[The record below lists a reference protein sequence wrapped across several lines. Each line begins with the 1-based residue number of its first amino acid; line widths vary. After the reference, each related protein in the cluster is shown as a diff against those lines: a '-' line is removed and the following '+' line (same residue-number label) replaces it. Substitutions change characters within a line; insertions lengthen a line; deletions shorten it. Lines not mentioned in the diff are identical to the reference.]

1 MSEEKNYILAE
12 ADYVVGMKYKDI
24 AAKYGVSINTV
35 KSWKKRYAW
44 SRDKKTECIQKG
56 CTQNKKGAHKK
67 EAVAEDVSQVAIN
80 DELTDQQQLFCLY
93 QSRMFNYTKAYMKAY
108 PGCTYA
114 SAAVLGSRLMK
125 NPAIRKEIEQLKQN
139 HMNRELLK
147 QEDIFQKF
155 MDIAF
160 ADVTDYVSFGRE
172 NIQVM
177 GAFGPIMVENKE
189 TGEKEVNTVKFKQS
203 EKVDGT
209 LITEVKQGKDGAS
222 IKLVDKMKALQW
234 IADHMDMATAEQK
247 AKIEQINARTEQIRN
262 NDNDDGE
269 DGVVIV
275 NDAPKDI
282 GYSDTEIPS
291 DIQQQDN

>member
-67 EAVAEDVSQVAIN
+67 EAVAEDVSQVVIN

-125 NPAIRKEIEQLKQN
+125 NQLIRETIEQLKQN
-139 HMNRELLK
+139 HMNREMLK
-147 QEDIFQKF
+147 QEDIFQKY

-160 ADVTDYVSFGRE
+160 ADMNDFMSFGQEEIETDY
-172 NIQVM
+172 
-177 GAFGPIMVENKE
+177 GPRMVNSVRLKE
-189 TGEKEVNTVKFKQS
+189 SDQ
-203 EKVDGT
+203 VDGT
-209 LITEVKQGKDGAS
+209 LITEVKQARDGVS
-222 IKLVDKMKALQW
+222 VKLADRMKAIDWL
-234 IADHMDMATAEQK
+234 ADHMDIATAEQK
-247 AKIEQINARTEQIRN
+247 AKIEQIRAKTAIMSGTSEEETE
-262 NDNDDGE
+262 DDGFIE
-269 DGVVIV
+269 ALKGEVADVW
-275 NDAPKDI
+275 
-282 GYSDTEIPS
+282 EEE
-291 DIQQQDN
+291 

>member
-1 MSEEKNYILAE
+1 LNEEKNYILAE
-12 ADYVVGMKYKDI
+12 SDYVAGMKYKDI

-44 SRDKKTECIQKG
+44 SRNKKTGCIQKG

-67 EAVAEDVSQVAIN
+67 EAVAEDVSQVVIN

-125 NPAIRKEIEQLKQN
+125 NPVIRKEIEQLKQN

-147 QEDIFQKF
+147 QEDIFQKY

-160 ADVTDYVSFGRE
+160 ADMNDFMSFGQEEIETDY
-172 NIQVM
+172 
-177 GAFGPIMVENKE
+177 GPRMVNSVRLKE
-189 TGEKEVNTVKFKQS
+189 SDQ
-203 EKVDGT
+203 VDGT
-209 LITEVKQGKDGAS
+209 LITEVKQGRDGVS
-222 IKLVDKMKALQW
+222 VKLADRMKAIDWL
-234 IADHMDMATAEQK
+234 ADHMDIATAEQK
-247 AKIEQINARTEQIRN
+247 AKIEQIRAKTAIMSGTSEEETE
-262 NDNDDGE
+262 DDGFIE
-269 DGVVIV
+269 ALKGEVADVW
-275 NDAPKDI
+275 
-282 GYSDTEIPS
+282 EEE
-291 DIQQQDN
+291 

>member
-44 SRDKKTECIQKG
+44 SRDKKTGCIKKG

-67 EAVAEDVSQVAIN
+67 EAVAEDVSRVAIN

-125 NPAIRKEIEQLKQN
+125 NPVIRKEIEQLKQN
-139 HMNRELLK
+139 HMNREMLK
-147 QEDIFQKF
+147 QEDIFQKY

-160 ADVTDYVSFGRE
+160 ADMNDYISFGQEEIDTDY
-172 NIQVM
+172 
-177 GAFGPIMVENKE
+177 GPKKVNSVRLKE
-189 TGEKEVNTVKFKQS
+189 SKDI
-203 EKVDGT
+203 DGT
-209 LITEVKQGKDGAS
+209 LITEVKQGRDGVS
-222 IKLVDKMKALQW
+222 VKLADRMKAIDWL
-234 IADHMDMATAEQK
+234 ADHMDIATAEQK
-247 AKIEQINARTEQIRN
+247 AKIEQIRAKTAIMSGTSEEETE
-262 NDNDDGE
+262 DDGFIE
-269 DGVVIV
+269 ALKGEVADVW
-275 NDAPKDI
+275 
-282 GYSDTEIPS
+282 EEE
-291 DIQQQDN
+291 

>member
-1 MSEEKNYILAE
+1 MNEEKNYILAE
-12 ADYVVGMKYKDI
+12 SDYVAGMKYKDI
-24 AAKYGVSINTV
+24 AAKYGVSMNTV

-44 SRDKKTECIQKG
+44 SRNKKTGCIQKG

-67 EAVAEDVSQVAIN
+67 EAVAEDVSQVVIN

-125 NPAIRKEIEQLKQN
+125 NQVIRKEIEQLKQN

-160 ADVTDYVSFGRE
+160 ADMNDYISFGQEEIDTDY
-172 NIQVM
+172 
-177 GAFGPIMVENKE
+177 GPKKVNSVRLKE
-189 TGEKEVNTVKFKQS
+189 SKDI
-203 EKVDGT
+203 DGT
-209 LITEVKQGKDGAS
+209 LITEVKQGRDGVS
-222 IKLVDKMKALQW
+222 VKLADRMKAIDWL
-234 IADHMDMATAEQK
+234 ADHMDIATAEQK
-247 AKIEQINARTEQIRN
+247 AKIEQIRAKTAIMSGTSEEETE
-262 NDNDDGE
+262 DDGFIE
-269 DGVVIV
+269 ALKGEVADVW
-275 NDAPKDI
+275 
-282 GYSDTEIPS
+282 EEE
-291 DIQQQDN
+291 

>member
-67 EAVAEDVSQVAIN
+67 EAVAEDISQVVIN

-125 NPAIRKEIEQLKQN
+125 NQLIRETIEQLKQN
-139 HMNRELLK
+139 HMNREMLK
-147 QEDIFQKF
+147 QEDIFQKY

-160 ADVTDYVSFGRE
+160 ADMNDFMSFGQEEIETDY
-172 NIQVM
+172 
-177 GAFGPIMVENKE
+177 GPRMVNSVRLKE
-189 TGEKEVNTVKFKQS
+189 SDQ
-203 EKVDGT
+203 VDGT
-209 LITEVKQGKDGAS
+209 LITEVKQGRDGVS
-222 IKLVDKMKALQW
+222 VKLADRMKAIDWL
-234 IADHMDMATAEQK
+234 ADHMDIATAEQK
-247 AKIEQINARTEQIRN
+247 AKIEQIRAKTAIMSGTSEEETE
-262 NDNDDGE
+262 DDGFIE
-269 DGVVIV
+269 ALKGEVADVW
-275 NDAPKDI
+275 
-282 GYSDTEIPS
+282 EEE
-291 DIQQQDN
+291 

>member
-1 MSEEKNYILAE
+1 MNEEKNYILAE
-12 ADYVVGMKYKDI
+12 SDYVAGMKYKDI
-24 AAKYGVSINTV
+24 AAKYGVSMNTV

-44 SRDKKTECIQKG
+44 SRNKKTGCIQKG

-67 EAVAEDVSQVAIN
+67 EAVAEDVSQVVIN

-125 NPAIRKEIEQLKQN
+125 NQLIRETIEQLKQN
-139 HMNRELLK
+139 HMNREMLK
-147 QEDIFQKF
+147 QEDIFQKY

-160 ADVTDYVSFGRE
+160 ADMNDFMSFGQEEIETDY
-172 NIQVM
+172 
-177 GAFGPIMVENKE
+177 GPRMVNSVQLKE
-189 TGEKEVNTVKFKQS
+189 SDQ
-203 EKVDGT
+203 VDGT
-209 LITEVKQGKDGAS
+209 LITEVKQGRDGVS
-222 IKLVDKMKALQW
+222 VKLADRMKAIDWL
-234 IADHMDMATAEQK
+234 ADHMDIATAEQK
-247 AKIEQINARTEQIRN
+247 AKIEQIRAKTEQIRN

-282 GYSDTEIPS
+282 GYSDTEISS
-291 DIQQQDN
+291 DIQQQNN

>member
-1 MSEEKNYILAE
+1 MNEEKNYILAE
-12 ADYVVGMKYKDI
+12 SDYVAGMKYKDI
-24 AAKYGVSINTV
+24 AAKYGVSMNTV

-44 SRDKKTECIQKG
+44 SRNKKTGCIQKG

-67 EAVAEDVSQVAIN
+67 EAVAEDVSQVVIN

-125 NPAIRKEIEQLKQN
+125 NQVIRKEIEQLKQN

-160 ADVTDYVSFGRE
+160 ADMNDFMSFGQEEIETDY
-172 NIQVM
+172 
-177 GAFGPIMVENKE
+177 GPRMVNSVRLKE
-189 TGEKEVNTVKFKQS
+189 SDQ
-203 EKVDGT
+203 VDGT
-209 LITEVKQGKDGAS
+209 LITEVKQGRDGVS
-222 IKLVDKMKALQW
+222 VKLADRMKAIDWL
-234 IADHMDMATAEQK
+234 ADHMDIATAEQK
-247 AKIEQINARTEQIRN
+247 AKIEQIRAKTAIMSGTSEEETE
-262 NDNDDGE
+262 DDGFIE
-269 DGVVIV
+269 ALKGEVADVW
-275 NDAPKDI
+275 
-282 GYSDTEIPS
+282 EEE
-291 DIQQQDN
+291 

>member
-67 EAVAEDVSQVAIN
+67 EAVAEDVSQVVIN

-125 NPAIRKEIEQLKQN
+125 NQLIRETIEQLKQN
-139 HMNRELLK
+139 HMNREMLK
-147 QEDIFQKF
+147 QEDIFQKY

-160 ADVTDYVSFGRE
+160 ADITDYMTFGTE
-172 NIQVM
+172 EVPVM
-177 GAFGPIMVENKE
+177 AMYGPVKIKDPE
-189 TGEKEVNTVKFKQS
+189 TGEEKQLTKIVNTVRFKDSS
-203 EKVDGT
+203 EVDGT
-209 LITEVKQGKDGAS
+209 ILSEVKQGKDGAS
-222 IKLVDKMKALQW
+222 IKLSDRMKALQW
-234 IADHMDMATAEQK
+234 LSDHMNMATEEQK
-247 AKIEQINARTEQIRN
+247 AKIAQIKAQTDKLTGN
-262 NDNDDGE
+262 NQEIEDLDDIEGE
-269 DGVVIV
+269 IYG
-275 NDAPKDI
+275 
-282 GYSDTEIPS
+282 SS
-291 DIQQQDN
+291 Q

>member
-67 EAVAEDVSQVAIN
+67 EAVAEDVSQVVIN

-125 NPAIRKEIEQLKQN
+125 NQLIRETIEQLKQN
-139 HMNRELLK
+139 HMNREMLK
-147 QEDIFQKF
+147 QEDIFQKY

-160 ADVTDYVSFGRE
+160 ADMNDFMSFGQEEIETDY
-172 NIQVM
+172 
-177 GAFGPIMVENKE
+177 GPRMVNSVRLKE
-189 TGEKEVNTVKFKQS
+189 SDQ
-203 EKVDGT
+203 VDGT
-209 LITEVKQGKDGAS
+209 LITEVKQGRDGVS
-222 IKLVDKMKALQW
+222 VKLADRMKAIDWL
-234 IADHMDMATAEQK
+234 ADHMDIATAEQK
-247 AKIEQINARTEQIRN
+247 AKIEQIRAKTEQIRHSET
-262 NDNDDGE
+262 DTGE
-269 DGVVIV
+269 DAVQSWM
-275 NDAPKDI
+275 DAVKKARE
-282 GYSDTEIPS
+282 SDG
-291 DIQQQDN
+291 

>member
-125 NPAIRKEIEQLKQN
+125 NQLIRETIEQLKQN
-139 HMNRELLK
+139 HMNREMLK
-147 QEDIFQKF
+147 QEDIFQKY

-160 ADVTDYVSFGRE
+160 ADMNDYMSFGQEEIETDY
-172 NIQVM
+172 
-177 GAFGPIMVENKE
+177 GPRMINSVRLKE
-189 TGEKEVNTVKFKQS
+189 SDQ
-203 EKVDGT
+203 VDGT
-209 LITEVKQGKDGAS
+209 LITEVKQGRDGVS
-222 IKLVDKMKALQW
+222 VKLADRMKAIDWL
-234 IADHMDMATAEQK
+234 ADHMDIATAEQK
-247 AKIEQINARTEQIRN
+247 AKIEQIRAKTAIMSGTSEEETE
-262 NDNDDGE
+262 DDGFIE
-269 DGVVIV
+269 ALKGEVADVW
-275 NDAPKDI
+275 
-282 GYSDTEIPS
+282 EEE
-291 DIQQQDN
+291 

>member
-1 MSEEKNYILAE
+1 MNEEKNYILAE
-12 ADYVVGMKYKDI
+12 SDYVAGMKYKDI
-24 AAKYGVSINTV
+24 AAKYGVSMNTV

-44 SRDKKTECIQKG
+44 SRNKKTGCIQKG

-125 NPAIRKEIEQLKQN
+125 NPVIRKEIEQLKQN

-147 QEDIFQKF
+147 QEDIFQKY

-160 ADVTDYVSFGRE
+160 ADMNDFMSFGQEEIETDY
-172 NIQVM
+172 
-177 GAFGPIMVENKE
+177 GPRMVNSVRLKE
-189 TGEKEVNTVKFKQS
+189 SDQ
-203 EKVDGT
+203 VDGT
-209 LITEVKQGKDGAS
+209 LITEVKQGRDGVS
-222 IKLVDKMKALQW
+222 VKLADRMKAIDWL
-234 IADHMDMATAEQK
+234 ADHMDIATAEQK
-247 AKIEQINARTEQIRN
+247 AKIEQIRAKTAIMSGTSEEETE
-262 NDNDDGE
+262 DDGFIE
-269 DGVVIV
+269 ALKGEVADVW
-275 NDAPKDI
+275 
-282 GYSDTEIPS
+282 EEE
-291 DIQQQDN
+291 

>member
-125 NPAIRKEIEQLKQN
+125 NPVIRKEIEQLKQN
-139 HMNRELLK
+139 HMNREMLK
-147 QEDIFQKF
+147 QEDIFQKY

-160 ADVTDYVSFGRE
+160 ADMNDYISFGQEEIDTDY
-172 NIQVM
+172 
-177 GAFGPIMVENKE
+177 GPKKVNSVRLKE
-189 TGEKEVNTVKFKQS
+189 SKDI
-203 EKVDGT
+203 DGT
-209 LITEVKQGKDGAS
+209 LITEVKQGRDGVS
-222 IKLVDKMKALQW
+222 VKLADRMKAIDWL
-234 IADHMDMATAEQK
+234 ADHMDIATAEQK
-247 AKIEQINARTEQIRN
+247 AKIEQIRAKTAIMSGTSEEETE
-262 NDNDDGE
+262 DDGFIE
-269 DGVVIV
+269 ALKGEVADVW
-275 NDAPKDI
+275 
-282 GYSDTEIPS
+282 EEE
-291 DIQQQDN
+291 

>member
-1 MSEEKNYILAE
+1 M
-12 ADYVVGMKYKDI
+12 
-24 AAKYGVSINTV
+24 
-35 KSWKKRYAW
+35 
-44 SRDKKTECIQKG
+44 
-56 CTQNKKGAHKK
+56 
-67 EAVAEDVSQVAIN
+67 
-80 DELTDQQQLFCLY
+80 
-93 QSRMFNYTKAYMKAY
+93 
-108 PGCTYA
+108 
-114 SAAVLGSRLMK
+114 
-125 NPAIRKEIEQLKQN
+125 
-139 HMNRELLK
+139 LK

-177 GAFGPIMVENKE
+177 GAFGPVMVENKE
-189 TGEKEVNTVKFKQS
+189 TGEKEVLEKEVNTVKFKQS
-203 EKVDGT
+203 EDVDGT

-234 IADHMDMATAEQK
+234 LADHMDIATAEQK
-247 AKIEQINARTEQIRN
+247 AKIEQIRAKTEQIRN

>member
-125 NPAIRKEIEQLKQN
+125 NPVIRKEIEQLKQN
-139 HMNRELLK
+139 HMNREMLK
-147 QEDIFQKF
+147 QEDIFQKY

-160 ADVTDYVSFGRE
+160 ADMNDFMSFGQEEIETDY
-172 NIQVM
+172 
-177 GAFGPIMVENKE
+177 GPRMVNSVRLKE
-189 TGEKEVNTVKFKQS
+189 SDQ
-203 EKVDGT
+203 VDGT
-209 LITEVKQGKDGAS
+209 LITEVKQGRDGVS
-222 IKLVDKMKALQW
+222 VKLADRMKAIDWL
-234 IADHMDMATAEQK
+234 ADHMDIATAEQK
-247 AKIEQINARTEQIRN
+247 AKIEQIRAKTAIMSGTSEEETE
-262 NDNDDGE
+262 DDGFIE
-269 DGVVIV
+269 ALKGEVADVW
-275 NDAPKDI
+275 
-282 GYSDTEIPS
+282 EEE
-291 DIQQQDN
+291 

>member
-1 MSEEKNYILAE
+1 MNEEKNYILAE
-12 ADYVVGMKYKDI
+12 SDYVAGMKYKDI

-67 EAVAEDVSQVAIN
+67 EAVAEDVSQVVIN

-125 NPAIRKEIEQLKQN
+125 NQLIRETIEQLKQN
-139 HMNRELLK
+139 HMNREMLK
-147 QEDIFQKF
+147 QEDIFQKY

-160 ADVTDYVSFGRE
+160 ADMNDYMSFGQEEIETDY
-172 NIQVM
+172 
-177 GAFGPIMVENKE
+177 GPRMINSVRLKE
-189 TGEKEVNTVKFKQS
+189 SDQ
-203 EKVDGT
+203 VDGT
-209 LITEVKQGKDGAS
+209 LITEVKQGRDGVS
-222 IKLVDKMKALQW
+222 VKLADRMKAIDWL
-234 IADHMDMATAEQK
+234 ADHMDIATAEQK
-247 AKIEQINARTEQIRN
+247 AKIEQIRAKTAIMSGTSEEETE
-262 NDNDDGE
+262 DDGFIE
-269 DGVVIV
+269 ALKGEVADVW
-275 NDAPKDI
+275 
-282 GYSDTEIPS
+282 EEE
-291 DIQQQDN
+291 

>member
-1 MSEEKNYILAE
+1 M
-12 ADYVVGMKYKDI
+12 
-24 AAKYGVSINTV
+24 NTV

-44 SRDKKTECIQKG
+44 SRNKKTECIQKG

-67 EAVAEDVSQVAIN
+67 EAVAEDVSQVVIN

-125 NPAIRKEIEQLKQN
+125 NPVIRKEIEQLKQN

-147 QEDIFQKF
+147 QEDIFQKY

-177 GAFGPIMVENKE
+177 GAFGPVMVENKE
-189 TGEKEVNTVKFKQS
+189 TGEKEVLEKEVNTVKFKQS
-203 EKVDGT
+203 EEVDGT
-209 LITEVKQGKDGAS
+209 LITEVKQGKDVAS

-234 IADHMDMATAEQK
+234 LADHMDIATVEQK
-247 AKIEQINARTEQIRN
+247 AKIEQIRAKTEQIRHSET
-262 NDNDDGE
+262 DTGE
-269 DGVVIV
+269 DAVHSWMEAVKK
-275 NDAPKDI
+275 ARE
-282 GYSDTEIPS
+282 SDG
-291 DIQQQDN
+291 Q